1 MPDNVY
7 TDADYDAACQAVE
20 DAKLA
25 LAEAEHR
32 ARTESIRRLG
42 DHDPGLVRH
51 SLDLHLAIE
60 DAKVVLALAE
70 REAYAAFISRYDAKV
85 EQNRS

>member
-7 TDADYDAACQAVE
+7 TDADYDAACQAV
-20 DAKLA
+20 
-25 LAEAEHR
+25 
-32 ARTESIRRLG
+32 
-42 DHDPGLVRH
+42 
-51 SLDLHLAIE
+51 E